1 MNMQLI
7 GGIICLVIFIAV
19 LASKL
24 PNWMTFICMAPVAVF
39 LGIADNSVIWGT
51 LNKSSVHLLANICIF
66 SAMIATTGL
75 DIVIGNFVDKLTSK
89 VSGKNKEYAIFGI
102 VYVISGLISF
112 VLQNSYV
119 AMAFLPVLSSIAKV
133 NNISFSKLVL
143 FVIYSTTLGGA
154 CTLIGTPTNVYANT
168 ALQEAGLTE
177 FGMFDFAWV
186 GIPIFVVGGLY
197 MVFMNKWCPSYDD
210 FGDNLPGSAAGK
222 EITKQ
227 QKSAQ
232 KRVLIGF
239 LVFILALVNGSLKII
254 KIPADPT
261 LIGYAVIAI
270 LILTKTVDPK
280 AALKQF
286 DGGFVMFAAGINL
299 MITLMTASGL
309 GNMVGDAI
317 INILGGTRNLYVMT
331 AVLFIGAAIMTSFMN
346 NMACAGV
353 LAPVGISIAE
363 ALGAHPQAIVLAIAI
378 GAGCSYL
385 TPIASGTNQSLLP
398 FTKLQ
403 FQDFAKFGWPLVIIS
418 FVFCVG
424 ILPLVFPFF

>member
-7 GGIICLVIFIAV
+7 GGLICLVIFIAV

-24 PNWMTFICMAPVAVF
+24 PNWMTFVCMVPVAVF
-39 LGIADNSVIWGT
+39 LGIATNADIWGT
-51 LNKSSVHLLANICIF
+51 LNKSSIHLLANICIY
-66 SAMIATTGL
+66 SAMIGATGL
-75 DIVIGNFVDKLTSK
+75 DVVIGNFVDRMTNK
-89 VSGKNKEYAIFGI
+89 VSGKNKELAIFAILYG
-102 VYVISGLISF
+102 ISGLISF

-119 AMAFLPVLSSIAKV
+119 ALAFLPVMRSIAKV
-133 NNISFSKLVL
+133 NKISLSKMVL
-143 FVIYSTTLGGA
+143 FVIYATTLGGA

-168 ALQEAGLTE
+168 ALQEAGLAE

-186 GIPIFVVGGLY
+186 GIPIFIVGGLY

-210 FGDNLPGSAAGK
+210 FGDDDGTDIQREVTAEQSR
-222 EITKQ
+222 
-227 QKSAQ
+227 AQ
-232 KRVLIGF
+232 KIVLCGF
-239 LVFILALVNGSLKII
+239 VIFILALVNASLKWVTIS
-254 KIPADPT
+254 ADPT
-261 LIGYAVIAI
+261 IIGYATIAI
-270 LILTKTVDPK
+270 IILLKAVKPA
-280 AALKQF
+280 AALKEF
-286 DGGFVMFAAGINL
+286 NGGFIVFAAGINL

-309 GNMVGDAI
+309 GDVFGNAI
-317 INILGGTRNLYVMT
+317 ISILGGTRNLYLMT

-353 LAPVGISIAE
+353 LAPVGIAIAE
-363 ALGAHPQAIVLAIAI
+363 ALGANPQAIVLAIAI

-385 TPIASGTNQSLLP
+385 TPIASSTNQQMLV